1 MRFAQ
6 SRHSD
11 FTLQFAQLP
20 LFIRTCVFF
29 KVNSSSEIDKIY
41 GMHKPFHSCCLTNF
55 LTVAELPSKV
65 KSNMIPP
72 DILITFSV
80 TRMLQF
86 ASPSP
91 LRPCIL
97 FEIDGSKTYR
107 GGGCEL
113 QKTKENK
120 RKQKKYIYI
129 YCLGKACKTKVRL
142 TMHEP
147 LREARG
153 KKGRGESREQ
163 GGGGK
168 NPTEEIF
175 TNVTYGYIVMLL
187 MLLTFP
193 HSLNSE
199 RSSY

>member
-6 SRHSD
+6 SGHSD
-11 FTLQFAQLP
+11 FTLQLP

-29 KVNSSSEIDKIY
+29 KDNSSSEIDKIY

-97 FEIDGSKTYR
+97 FEITYR
-107 GGGCEL
+107 GGGGGGCEL
-113 QKTKENK
+113 QKTKQNNNK
-120 RKQKKYIYI
+120 KKKIYIYI
-129 YCLGKACKTKVRL
+129 LLGKSLQNKSTLNHARATQRG
-142 TMHEP
+142 E
-147 LREARG
+147 REKKEGENLGSRG
-153 KKGRGESREQ
+153 EGGRG
-163 GGGGK
+163 
-168 NPTEEIF
+168 
-175 TNVTYGYIVMLL
+175 
-187 MLLTFP
+187 
-193 HSLNSE
+193 
-199 RSSY
+199 

>member
-6 SRHSD
+6 SGHSD
-11 FTLQFAQLP
+11 FTLQLP

-29 KVNSSSEIDKIY
+29 KDNSSSEIDKIY
-41 GMHKPFHSCCLTNF
+41 GMHKPFHSYCLTNF

-86 ASPSP
+86 APPPLP

-113 QKTKENK
+113 QKTKQNK
-120 RKQKKYIYI
+120 TKQNKNKNKKKIYIYI
-129 YCLGKACKTKVRL
+129 YCLGKACKTEVRL
-142 TMHEP
+142 TKHEP

-153 KKGRGESREQ
+153 KKRKGR
-163 GGGGK
+163 
-168 NPTEEIF
+168 I
-175 TNVTYGYIVMLL
+175 
-187 MLLTFP
+187 
-193 HSLNSE
+193 
-199 RSSY
+199 

>member
-6 SRHSD
+6 SGHSD
-11 FTLQFAQLP
+11 FTLQLP

-29 KVNSSSEIDKIY
+29 KDNSSSEIDKIY

-86 ASPSP
+86 APPPLP

-113 QKTKENK
+113 QKTKQNK
-120 RKQKKYIYI
+120 KKKTYIYI

-153 KKGRGESREQ
+153 KKRKGR
-163 GGGGK
+163 
-168 NPTEEIF
+168 I
-175 TNVTYGYIVMLL
+175 
-187 MLLTFP
+187 
-193 HSLNSE
+193 
-199 RSSY
+199 

>member
-29 KVNSSSEIDKIY
+29 KVNSSSDIDKIY

-97 FEIDGSKTYR
+97 FEITYR
-107 GGGCEL
+107 GGGGGGCEL
-113 QKTKENK
+113 QKTKQNK
-120 RKQKKYIYI
+120 KKKYIYI

>member
-55 LTVAELPSKV
+55 LTVAELPPKV

-72 DILITFSV
+72 DILVTFSV

-86 ASPSP
+86 ASPPPP

-113 QKTKENK
+113 QKTKQNK
-120 RKQKKYIYI
+120 TKKYIYM
-129 YCLGKACKTKVRL
+129 YCLGKACKTEVHL
-142 TMHEP
+142 TMHVP

-153 KKGRGESREQ
+153 KKRMGR
-163 GGGGK
+163 
-168 NPTEEIF
+168 I
-175 TNVTYGYIVMLL
+175 
-187 MLLTFP
+187 
-193 HSLNSE
+193 
-199 RSSY
+199 

>member
-97 FEIDGSKTYR
+97 FEITYR
-107 GGGCEL
+107 GGGGGGCEL
-113 QKTKENK
+113 QKTKQNK
-120 RKQKKYIYI
+120 TKKKIYIYI
-129 YCLGKACKTKVRL
+129 YILLGKSLQNKSTLNHARATQRG
-142 TMHEP
+142 E
-147 LREARG
+147 REKR
-153 KKGRGESREQ
+153 KGR
-163 GGGGK
+163 
-168 NPTEEIF
+168 I
-175 TNVTYGYIVMLL
+175 
-187 MLLTFP
+187 
-193 HSLNSE
+193 
-199 RSSY
+199 

>member
-86 ASPSP
+86 APPPPLP

-113 QKTKENK
+113 QKTKQNK
-120 RKQKKYIYI
+120 KKKHIYIYI
-129 YCLGKACKTKVRL
+129 LLGKSLQNKSTLNHARATQRG
-142 TMHEP
+142 E
-147 LREARG
+147 REKKEGENLGSRG
-153 KKGRGESREQ
+153 AGGRG
-163 GGGGK
+163 
-168 NPTEEIF
+168 
-175 TNVTYGYIVMLL
+175 
-187 MLLTFP
+187 
-193 HSLNSE
+193 
-199 RSSY
+199 

>member
-11 FTLQFAQLP
+11 FTLQLAQLP

-29 KVNSSSEIDKIY
+29 KDNSSSEIDKIY

-86 ASPSP
+86 APPPPP

-113 QKTKENK
+113 QKTKQNK
-120 RKQKKYIYI
+120 TKQKKKYIYI
-129 YCLGKACKTKVRL
+129 YILLGKSLQNKSTLNHARATQRG
-142 TMHEP
+142 E
-147 LREARG
+147 RE
-153 KKGRGESREQ
+153 KKEGGESREK
-163 GGGGK
+163 GGGGEGVK
-168 NPTEEIF
+168 ILPRKFSQT
-175 TNVTYGYIVMLL
+175 
-187 MLLTFP
+187 
-193 HSLNSE
+193 
-199 RSSY
+199 

>member
-11 FTLQFAQLP
+11 FTLQLAQLP
-20 LFIRTCVFF
+20 LLIRTCVFF
-29 KVNSSSEIDKIY
+29 KDNSSSEIDKIY
-41 GMHKPFHSCCLTNF
+41 EMHKPFHSCCLTNF

-86 ASPSP
+86 APPP

-113 QKTKENK
+113 QKKKQNKTKQNK
-120 RKQKKYIYI
+120 KKKYIYIYI

-153 KKGRGESREQ
+153 KKRKGR
-163 GGGGK
+163 
-168 NPTEEIF
+168 I
-175 TNVTYGYIVMLL
+175 
-187 MLLTFP
+187 
-193 HSLNSE
+193 
-199 RSSY
+199 

>member
-11 FTLQFAQLP
+11 FTLQLAQLP

-29 KVNSSSEIDKIY
+29 KDNSSSEIDKIY

-86 ASPSP
+86 APPPPPSSSLHP
-91 LRPCIL
+91 FRDRRLKNLWRWGLRTT
-97 FEIDGSKTYR
+97 KN
-107 GGGCEL
+107 
-113 QKTKENK
+113 KTKQNK
-120 RKQKKYIYI
+120 KIYIYI
-129 YCLGKACKTKVRL
+129 YIAWEKLAKQKYA
-142 TMHEP
+142 
-147 LREARG
+147 
-153 KKGRGESREQ
+153 
-163 GGGGK
+163 
-168 NPTEEIF
+168 
-175 TNVTYGYIVMLL
+175 
-187 MLLTFP
+187 
-193 HSLNSE
+193 
-199 RSSY
+199 

>member
-11 FTLQFAQLP
+11 FTLQLAQLP

-29 KVNSSSEIDKIY
+29 KDNSSSEIDKIY
-41 GMHKPFHSCCLTNF
+41 EMHKPFHSCCLTNF
-55 LTVAELPSKV
+55 LTVAEFPSKV

-72 DILITFSV
+72 DILITFSA

-86 ASPSP
+86 APP
-91 LRPCIL
+91 
-97 FEIDGSKTYR
+97 IDGSKTYG

-113 QKTKENK
+113 QKTKQNK
-120 RKQKKYIYI
+120 TKQKYIYI

-153 KKGRGESREQ
+153 KKRKGR
-163 GGGGK
+163 
-168 NPTEEIF
+168 I
-175 TNVTYGYIVMLL
+175 
-187 MLLTFP
+187 
-193 HSLNSE
+193 
-199 RSSY
+199 

>member
-11 FTLQFAQLP
+11 FTLQLAQLP

-29 KVNSSSEIDKIY
+29 KDNSSSEIDKIY

-86 ASPSP
+86 APPPPLP

-113 QKTKENK
+113 QKTKQNK
-120 RKQKKYIYI
+120 TKQKQKQKKNIYIYI
-129 YCLGKACKTKVRL
+129 LLGKSLQNRSTL
-142 TMHEP
+142 NQ
-147 LREARG
+147 ARATQ
-153 KKGRGESREQ
+153 RGEREKEEGENLGSRGE
-163 GGGGK
+163 GGEGVK
-168 NPTEEIF
+168 ILPRKFSQT
-175 TNVTYGYIVMLL
+175 
-187 MLLTFP
+187 
-193 HSLNSE
+193 
-199 RSSY
+199 

>member
-1 MRFAQ
+1 MRLAQ
-6 SRHSD
+6 SGHSD
-11 FTLQFAQLP
+11 FTLQLP

-29 KVNSSSEIDKIY
+29 KDNSSSEIDKIY

-86 ASPSP
+86 APPPLP

-113 QKTKENK
+113 QKTKQNK
-120 RKQKKYIYI
+120 KKKNIYIYI
-129 YCLGKACKTKVRL
+129 LLGKSLQNKSTLNHARATQRG
-142 TMHEP
+142 E
-147 LREARG
+147 REKKEGENLGSRG
-153 KKGRGESREQ
+153 EGGRG
-163 GGGGK
+163 
-168 NPTEEIF
+168 
-175 TNVTYGYIVMLL
+175 
-187 MLLTFP
+187 
-193 HSLNSE
+193 
-199 RSSY
+199 

>member
-6 SRHSD
+6 SGHSD
-11 FTLQFAQLP
+11 FTLQLP

-29 KVNSSSEIDKIY
+29 KDNSSSEIDKIY

-86 ASPSP
+86 APSPPLP

-113 QKTKENK
+113 QKKKQNKTKQNK
-120 RKQKKYIYI
+120 TKIYIYIYI

-153 KKGRGESREQ
+153 KKRKGR
-163 GGGGK
+163 
-168 NPTEEIF
+168 I
-175 TNVTYGYIVMLL
+175 
-187 MLLTFP
+187 
-193 HSLNSE
+193 
-199 RSSY
+199 